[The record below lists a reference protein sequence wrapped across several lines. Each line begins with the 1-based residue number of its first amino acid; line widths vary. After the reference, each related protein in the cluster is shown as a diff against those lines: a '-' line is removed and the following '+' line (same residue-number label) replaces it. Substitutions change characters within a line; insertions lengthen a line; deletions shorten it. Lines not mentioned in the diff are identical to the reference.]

1 MKEVKETTK
10 KSLKDLANKHTKNDT
25 AEKTVSDSNNKM
37 TEGSANVI
45 NDEFT
50 GSSADYIKDEI
61 TDTSSDDITENVTK
75 ASESSVKSASK
86 KSLKDL
92 AKNSTKKD
100 NAAVSHRNGET
111 YEASG
116 NNEKAKKP
124 AKELTKEE
132 LILKQKQHIKE
143 MNQNPPKPNTYEFF
157 NYDREDTAQVNEN
170 GENIHNKDLKSKP
183 SKYKGTLRENDKVKK
198 IFPLIVTICV
208 LIGTAVGIIVGL
220 ATGVGG
226 GIAVI
231 IIMIS
236 LGIGALIHAIAR
248 RRS

>member
-10 KSLKDLANKHTKNDT
+10 KTLKDLANKHKKEDVTD
-25 AEKTVSDSNNKM
+25 KTVTDSNNK
-37 TEGSANVI
+37 TAEADDV
-45 NDEFT
+45 FT

-61 TDTSSDDITENVTK
+61 TDASADDIADKVTK
-75 ASESSVKSASK
+75 ASESDAKSTSK

-92 AKNSTKKD
+92 AKKGT
-100 NAAVSHRNGET
+100 AAGSRINDKAPET
-111 YEASG
+111 PG
-116 NNEKAKKP
+116 KNEKAKKP
-124 AKELTKEE
+124 VKELSKED
-132 LILKQKQHIKE
+132 IIFKQKQHIKE
-143 MNQNPPKPNTYEFF
+143 MNLNPPKPNTYEFF

-183 SKYKGTLRENDKVKK
+183 SKYKGTLRENDKVKNV
-198 IFPLIVTICV
+198 FPLIVTLCV

>member
-1 MKEVKETTK
+1 MKEIKETTK
-10 KSLKDLANKHTKNDT
+10 KSLKDLANRHKKSDT
-25 AEKTVSDSNNKM
+25 TEKTVTDSYNEI
-37 TEGSANVI
+37 TEEYVNVI
-45 NDEFT
+45 KEDITE
-50 GSSADYIKDEI
+50 SSAEYIKDEI
-61 TDTSSDDITENVTK
+61 TDTSADDITDNVTEP
-75 ASESSVKSASK
+75 AESNVKSTSK

-100 NAAVSHRNGET
+100 NAAGSHINDET